1 MEKEKLKK
9 EIIKDEKIKDEKIE
23 EKLDENED
31 KENKEL
37 VKTNKELVKTDK
49 EKEIDTTTEII
60 IKDSLKEKDNLK
72 DKEKQE
78 KDNLKD
84 KEKQDK
90 FNDDDKEKNKQLIE
104 NVPAK
109 KDREPIQRTI
119 SAPPT
124 IDEVTAC
131 GSCCD
136 LNNICSGVLS
146 TNQSWNISSFNNP
159 LLYLTFS

>member
-1 MEKEKLKK
+1 M
-9 EIIKDEKIKDEKIE
+9 
-23 EKLDENED
+23 
-31 KENKEL
+31 
-37 VKTNKELVKTDK
+37 KTDK

-90 FNDDDKEKNKQLIE
+90 VNDDDKEKNKQLIE

-109 KDREPIQRTI
+109 KDRELVQRTI

-136 LNNICSGVLS
+136 LNNNISGVLS